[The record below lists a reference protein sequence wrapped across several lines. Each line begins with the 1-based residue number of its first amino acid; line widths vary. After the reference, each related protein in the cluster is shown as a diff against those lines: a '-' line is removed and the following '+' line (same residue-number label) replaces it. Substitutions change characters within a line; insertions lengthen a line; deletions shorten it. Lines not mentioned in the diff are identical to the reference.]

1 MTDSIRHMK
10 QRPDDLG
17 RMIEELS
24 VDDPGLPT
32 RLAAEVR
39 RQRLI
44 AAGVACRKANRMSQ
58 AAAAQGMGVSQSV
71 VAEIESGRT
80 DVRYSTLDR
89 YIEVVTK
96 GRKRI
101 DLVPAQGASSL

>member
-1 MTDSIRHMK
+1 MTDNLAIM
-10 QRPDDLG
+10 QRQRDDLDLT
-17 RMIEELS
+17 IEELS
-24 VDDPGLPT
+24 RDDPELPD

-44 AAGVACRKANRMSQ
+44 AAGVASRKVNRLTQ
-58 AAAAQGMGVSQSV
+58 AAVAERMGVSQSV

-80 DVRYSTLDR
+80 DIRYSTLDR
-89 YIEVVTK
+89 YMEVVTK

-101 DLVPAQGASSL
+101 DLVPV